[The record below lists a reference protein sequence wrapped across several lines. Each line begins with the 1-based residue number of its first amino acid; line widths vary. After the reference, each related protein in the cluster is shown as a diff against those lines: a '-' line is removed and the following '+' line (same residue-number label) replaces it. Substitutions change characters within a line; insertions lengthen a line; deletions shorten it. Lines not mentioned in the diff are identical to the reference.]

1 MERYEFKNPK
11 PILYDLLTFAL
22 GIPPMAFEW
31 FIANLGRTDIYNLY
45 ISEKKVNIADELYKN
60 ITHLDKGKVSYD
72 ILTALLMGNTR
83 VNEHNITIGNT
94 DAVED
99 MRHILMILNNPNDR
113 VGQRKLF
120 YLLSEWKKFPQIERS
135 GHETHFARVCKQF
148 LYGDIGGHLRITDG
162 YKKKRLLFKIAD
174 NTNFQ
179 EKFICYARIA
189 GMPDIRLSVGELQSL
204 YDKMLNH
211 RDNFISSH
219 QQYRDSNGRPL
230 DMVGYTAELLA
241 KTKQRLEEARQKEIA
256 EKKER
261 QAMRRVPKPTVVTYE
276 DLLEVCGELFDENA
290 KLREQLGLCRG
301 K

>member
-1 MERYEFKNPK
+1 MERYEFDKPK
-11 PILYDLLTFAL
+11 TILYDLLTFAL
-22 GIPPMAFEW
+22 AVKPEEREL
-31 FIANLGRTDIYNLY
+31 FIKYLGHDLNNMSGRRLD
-45 ISEKKVNIADELYKN
+45 KELYAN
-60 ITHLDKGKVSYD
+60 ITHKDSNNESLD
-72 ILTALLMGNTR
+72 ILRALLMGHDRLGMNG
-83 VNEHNITIGNT
+83 EFIGDT
-94 DAVED
+94 EAVED
-99 MRHILMILNNPNDR
+99 MRHILKILNDPNDK

-120 YLLSEWKKFPQIERS
+120 YLLSEWKKLSKDKRNGYEES
-135 GHETHFARVCKQF
+135 FARVCQQF
-148 LYGDIGGHLRITDG
+148 LYGTSDGRLRITDG

-174 NTNFQ
+174 NTNSQ

-219 QQYRDSNGRPL
+219 QQYRDSNGRPV

-276 DLLEVCGELFDENA
+276 DLLDVCGKLFDENDQ
-290 KLREQLGLCRG
+290 LREQLRLYRG